1 MTRIDPYSASLRE
14 EQKAIL
20 NGLLGLIYDNYDTT
34 KRIENTVNSI
44 YRIVIA
50 LLVIVVLLVV
60 GIILFV
66 CILGCRKYQAERF
79 GMASSSQRCLQ
90 KREISPTNAQ
100 LTADDSELDAFHG
113 ELEEVIR
120 NEKSFYKF
128 VAGDFNVK
136 LGKATEEEYRIGRFG
151 LEDRNENGNRL
162 GGLLSAAR
170 LFHENSLFLKRSSSV
185 DMGIAQWR
193 DSCGDRPH
201 THQPEPHDGK
211 EYLLSATKEKRS
223 RLRRLRIR
231 GHPHRC
237 VSPKVTGTSMRTQ
250 TWTAMLLLR
259 GLRACA
265 EPASKP
271 RTTNLDR
278 ISKTKE
284 LLERGRGLRLDPN
297 ASHIERLVAN
307 ISCRKALQEDLLKY
321 GQKKIPEA
329 PQRRTSL
336 KQGSPRI

>member
-66 CILGCRKYQAERF
+66 CILGCRKYQAE
-79 GMASSSQRCLQ
+79 
-90 KREISPTNAQ
+90 
-100 LTADDSELDAFHG
+100 
-113 ELEEVIR
+113 
-120 NEKSFYKF
+120 
-128 VAGDFNVK
+128 
-136 LGKATEEEYRIGRFG
+136 RIGRFG